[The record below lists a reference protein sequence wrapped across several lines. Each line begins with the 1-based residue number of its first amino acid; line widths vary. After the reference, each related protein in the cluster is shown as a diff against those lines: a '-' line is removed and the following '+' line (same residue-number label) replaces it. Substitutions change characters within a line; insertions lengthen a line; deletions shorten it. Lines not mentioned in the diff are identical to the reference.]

1 MSLLLQTL
9 DLKVNVL
16 SFIDF
21 FIQFLELV
29 ASRIY

>member
-29 ASRIY
+29 A

>member
-9 DLKVNVL
+9 DLKVKVL

-21 FIQFLELV
+21 FFQFLELV
-29 ASRIY
+29 A

>member
-21 FIQFLELV
+21 FFQFLELV
-29 ASRIY
+29 A